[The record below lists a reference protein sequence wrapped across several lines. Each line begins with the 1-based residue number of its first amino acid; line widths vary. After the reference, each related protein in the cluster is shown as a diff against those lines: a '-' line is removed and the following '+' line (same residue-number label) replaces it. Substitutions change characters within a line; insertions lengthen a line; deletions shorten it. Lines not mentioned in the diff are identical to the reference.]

1 MHVCHLFPNK
11 WVMIFSSITNCHL
24 LYLSCSCLYGLTLS
38 QELVKLLT
46 KKTWILISLIA
57 TLFTHKQSFLLL
69 FFWSTEVIKGPNV
82 VVFFISV
89 SSFFLKTYIWPKI
102 QESLPFNGD
111 GNKCKNT
118 NEDKQGLKIR
128 HERAESI
135 TPENVPATRRCKL
148 QQFKRCHNS
157 GHQEVWYRE
166 IHYVIVGHG
175 VHMIIFP
182 NRPYHQHVPT
192 DSQND
197 DNDVYT
203 NDGGQNRRNLSEV
216 LVVPIV
222 NGTSILVQ
230 NRGVFN

>member
-1 MHVCHLFPNK
+1 M
-11 WVMIFSSITNCHL
+11 
-24 LYLSCSCLYGLTLS
+24 
-38 QELVKLLT
+38 
-46 KKTWILISLIA
+46 
-57 TLFTHKQSFLLL
+57 L
-69 FFWSTEVIKGPNV
+69 FFFYFGI
-82 VVFFISV
+82 I
-89 SSFFLKTYIWPKI
+89 FFLKKDICDQKI

-222 NGTSILVQ
+222 NGTSILVK